1 MRKLIVILIFS
12 SLLGCKA
19 GQVTQGDSLVIS
31 MKKTPCM
38 GPCPDFDLN
47 IYKNGFVELAA
58 RQHLDLKGKFTSSV
72 SQEYLDALIGKFEE
86 NNFASFED
94 AYITNKTDLPT
105 TFITYQKEGFKKKI
119 EDYDGAPQAL
129 KDLEKA
135 VAAPISELKWK
146 AVK

>member
-1 MRKLIVILIFS
+1 MKGLIIILIVS

-19 GQVTQGDSLVIS
+19 GQVTQGDSLIIS

-38 GPCPDFDLN
+38 GTCPDFDIN
-47 IYKNGFVELAA
+47 IYKNGFVELDA
-58 RQHLDLKGKFTSSV
+58 RQNLDLNGKFTSNV
-72 SQEYLDALIGKFEE
+72 STESLNELIGKFEE
-86 NNFASFED
+86 NNFGSFQD
-94 AYITNKTDLPT
+94 SYTSNKTDLPT

-119 EDYDGAPQAL
+119 EDYDGAPTAL

-135 VAAPISELKWK
+135 VAALIAELKWK